1 MVLFPFT
8 APIFQPA
15 MRVISAI
22 TQSNPA
28 IVTTTID
35 HLYKTGTIVRL
46 DLPKTADM
54 PQINQQFGPIT
65 VLSPTTFAIDIDSTN
80 YDAFVYFTGP
90 FPPAYQEAQC
100 TPIGQVN
107 LLLTEAVRNVLPYP

>member
-35 HLYKTGTIVRL
+35 HLYNTGTIVRL
-46 DLPKTADM
+46 DVPKNAGM
-54 PQINQQFGPIT
+54 QQINQLFAPIS
-65 VLSPTTFAIDIDSTN
+65 VLSPTTFAIDIDSAL
-80 YDAFVYFTGP
+80 YDTFVQPVGA
-90 FPPAYQEAQC
+90 PPPSYQVAMC
-100 TPIGQVN
+100 VPIGSENYTLVP
-107 LLLTEAVRNVLPYP
+107 AVKNVLPYP